1 MMRLIGHLSLAS
13 KLRLMIV
20 SAAGAALLVASGLY
34 VTSEVLSL
42 RQNLAQQLLTLAQ
55 SVAANVGAL
64 PAGDRTL
71 ARTMLQSMQV
81 DTNVRSVTL
90 FDAGGRAVTSI
101 EFGDQH
107 VSRTEQLE
115 RRLTD
120 TTAHDDR
127 TIRFRGFTSAQIQV
141 PVEINGTPGGSI
153 QVDADLAQLYVQLK
167 RYLELMGLALSAA
180 WLVAIFLATRMQRA
194 ICAPINELLDVAQN
208 VRNSRK
214 FTIRAHKHNDDEMG
228 RLVDGFNGMLA
239 ELERRDL
246 SLRVYQNDLEK
257 MVLERT
263 VRLDAAVAE
272 AREAVERAEGASRA
286 KSEFLARMSHE
297 IRTPM
302 NAVLGM
308 AELLRL
314 SKALDERQRRYAVAI
329 HQSGSALLGIINDI
343 LDFSKMEVGKLEL
356 EVTPFNIRDVA
367 EDVVET
373 LAERAHS
380 KGLELMC
387 DIPNQQSTVV
397 LGDAKRLRQI
407 LLNLVGNAVKFT
419 ERGEVRIAIHS
430 TPNDLLNPA
439 MTFEVTDT
447 GIGIRPDNCATIFES
462 FVQED
467 PSTTRQYGGTGLG
480 LAISKQLVEL
490 MGGTI
495 GVSSEPGKGS
505 RFYFSIILAPA
516 PQGAR
521 GPDHASALGG
531 MRLLLVDD
539 NASHRRI
546 LRQQLAGWGAK
557 VTEAGSGRQAL
568 EILNSSF
575 GGQFDAFIL
584 DTQMPDRDGIEVLA
598 SARRRPEFAN
608 IPALM
613 IGPIVATAPAVEGT
627 ADRRV
632 AWLSKPIRQA
642 QLHAGLV
649 ALIAHDLNA
658 TRRLQV
664 ISTAALA
671 QIQQVTR
678 KSLSIPR
685 LLLVEDNP
693 VNQEVA
699 LAILQELGVQAVCAW
714 DGEQALHKLAAGRF
728 DVVLMDCHMPKLDG
742 YATTRQLRELEV
754 LGGESRTP
762 VIALT
767 ANALSGDAQLCFAA
781 GMDGYLSKPFSVDEL
796 YVTLKPYDQAG
807 TPDTDTLER
816 TMPMRAMSKASA
828 LAARQPV
835 PAAGSTLNEQ
845 ALKQIRSLRKPGG
858 PDLLKRIVDLYLT
871 NSRTLI
877 GTLRDGL
884 IHDDAAAVLQAAHS
898 LKSSSANVGAAALGE
913 LCATMEA
920 SAHAGNLESTWTAL
934 ERLVE
939 EHERVVLALNAQTV
953 AA

>member
-1 MMRLIGHLSLAS
+1 MIRLIGQLSLAT

-20 SAAGAALLVASGLY
+20 STAGAALVVASGLY

-42 RQNLAQQLLTLAQ
+42 RHALAQQVVTLAQ

-64 PAGDRTL
+64 PAADRTL
-71 ARTMLQSMQV
+71 AATLLQSMQV
-81 DTNVRSVTL
+81 DPNVRSVAL
-90 FDAGGRAVTSI
+90 LDAGGRSITSI
-101 EFGDQH
+101 AFGDQ
-107 VSRTEQLE
+107 QL
-115 RRLTD
+115 TAAF
-120 TTAHDDR
+120 AHDDR
-127 TIRFRGFTSAQIQV
+127 TIRFRGFTSVQIQV
-141 PVEINGTPGGSI
+141 PVEVNGEKGGSI
-153 QVDADLAQLYVQLK
+153 QVQADLAQLYVQLK

-180 WLVAIFLATRMQRA
+180 WLVAMFLATRMQRV
-194 ICAPINELLDVAQN
+194 ISAPINELLDVAQN
-208 VRNSRK
+208 VRASRK
-214 FTIRAHKHNDDEMG
+214 FNIRAQKLSGDEMG

-239 ELERRDL
+239 ELERGDL
-246 SLRVYQNDLEK
+246 NLRMYQNDLEK

-272 AREAVERAEGASRA
+272 AREAVDRAESANRA

-314 SKALDERQRRYAVAI
+314 SKALDERQRRYAVTI

-343 LDFSKMEVGKLEL
+343 LDFSKMEAGKLEL

-380 KGLELMC
+380 KGLELIC
-387 DIPNQQSTVV
+387 DIPDQKGTAV

-407 LLNLVGNAVKFT
+407 LINLVGNAVKFT
-419 ERGEVRIAIHS
+419 ERGEVRVAVHS

-447 GIGIRPDNCATIFES
+447 GIGIRPENCATIFES

-495 GVSSEPGKGS
+495 GLSSEPGKGS
-505 RFYFSIILAPA
+505 RFHFSITLAQD
-516 PQGAR
+516 PQGVR
-521 GPDHASALGG
+521 EPEHASALSG

-539 NASHRRI
+539 SANQRRI

-575 GGQFDAFIL
+575 GGQFDALIL
-584 DTQMPDRDGIEVLA
+584 DTQMPDRDGVEVLA
-598 SARRRPEFAN
+598 LVRRRPEFTN

-613 IGPIVATAPAVEGT
+613 IGPVIATAPTEG
-627 ADRRV
+627 APDRRV
-632 AWLSKPIRQA
+632 AWIGKPVRQA
-642 QLHAGLV
+642 QLHASLV
-649 ALIAHDLNA
+649 ALVANDLNA

-671 QIQQVTR
+671 QMQQVQR
-678 KSLSIPR
+678 RFLNIPR

-699 LAILQELGVQAVCAW
+699 LAILQELGIQASCAW
-714 DGEQALHKLAAGRF
+714 DGEEALLKLATDHF

-742 YATTRQLRELEV
+742 YATTRQLRETETLSGAV
-754 LGGESRTP
+754 RTP

-767 ANALSGDAQLCFAA
+767 ANALSGDAELCFAA

-796 YVTLKPYDQAG
+796 FVALKPYEQPG
-807 TPDTDTLER
+807 TADTGSLER
-816 TMPMRAMSKASA
+816 TAPVRTVSRPAPPLAQQVTAGRAS
-828 LAARQPV
+828 P
-835 PAAGSTLNEQ
+835 LNEQ

-871 NSRTLI
+871 NSRTLV
-877 GTLRDGL
+877 GSLREAVVCS
-884 IHDDAAAVLQAAHS
+884 DAAAVAQAAHS
-898 LKSSSANVGAAALGE
+898 LKSSSANVGAIGLSE
-913 LCATMEA
+913 LCAKMES
-920 SAHAGNLESTWTAL
+920 SAHAGDLESAWTQL
-934 ERLVE
+934 ERLFE
-939 EHERVVLALNAQTV
+939 EHERVVLALNAQT
-953 AA
+953 AAA

>member
-1 MMRLIGHLSLAS
+1 MIRFIRHLSLAT

-20 SAAGAALLVASGLY
+20 YAAGAALFVASALY

-42 RQNLAQQLLTLAQ
+42 RQGLAQQLVTLAQ
-55 SVAANVGAL
+55 AVAENVGSL
-64 PAGDRTL
+64 PAADRTL
-71 ARTMLQSMQV
+71 ARAMLQSMQI
-81 DTNVRSVTL
+81 DPNVRAVAL
-90 FDAGGRAVTSI
+90 FDAGGHPVTSI
-101 EFGDQH
+101 SFGDQR
-107 VSRTEQLE
+107 VSPTEQLE
-115 RRLTD
+115 LRLTGAPAQQD
-120 TTAHDDR
+120 Q
-127 TIRFRGFTSAQIQV
+127 TIHFRGFTFVQIQV
-141 PVEINGTPGGSI
+141 PVEVNGAKGGSI
-153 QVDADLAQLYVQLK
+153 QVDADLAQLYPQLK
-167 RYLELMGLALSAA
+167 RYLELMGLALGAA

-194 ICAPINELLDVAQN
+194 ICAPINELLDVAQQ
-208 VRNSRK
+208 VRVSRK
-214 FTIRAHKHNDDEMG
+214 FTIRAQKYSDDELG

-263 VRLDAAVAE
+263 ERLDAAFAE
-272 AREAVERAEGASRA
+272 AREAVERAEAANRA

-308 AELLRL
+308 AELLRI
-314 SKALDERQRRYAVAI
+314 SKALDERQRRYAVII
-329 HQSGSALLGIINDI
+329 HQSGAALLGIINDI

-387 DIPNQQSTVV
+387 DIPEQKSTAV
-397 LGDAKRLRQI
+397 LGDAKRVRQI
-407 LLNLVGNAVKFT
+407 LINLVGNAVKFT
-419 ERGEVRIAIHS
+419 ERGEVRVAVHS
-430 TPNDLLNPA
+430 KPNDLLNPA
-439 MTFEVTDT
+439 LTFEVTDT
-447 GIGIRPDNCATIFES
+447 GIGIRAENCATIFES

-480 LAISKQLVEL
+480 LAIAKQLVEL

-495 GVSSEPGKGS
+495 GVNSEPGKGS
-505 RFYFSIILAPA
+505 RFHFSITLAPD
-516 PQGAR
+516 PNGVR
-521 GPDHASALGG
+521 EPDHASALSGV
-531 MRLLLVDD
+531 RLLLVDD
-539 NASHRRI
+539 SANQRRI

-568 EILNSSF
+568 EIIKSSF

-584 DTQMPDRDGIEVLA
+584 DTQMPDQDGIEVLA
-598 SARRRPEFAN
+598 MARRRPEFAN

-613 IGPIVATAPAVEGT
+613 IGPIVATAPTVEGT
-627 ADRRV
+627 PERHL
-632 AWLSKPIRQA
+632 AWLSKPVRQA

-649 ALIAHDLNA
+649 ALVANDLNA

-671 QIQQVTR
+671 ETQKVKR
-678 KSLSIPR
+678 KVLSIPR

-699 LAILQELGVQAVCAW
+699 LAILNELGIQTACAW
-714 DGEQALHKLAAGRF
+714 DGEEALQKLAASRF

-742 YATTRQLRELEV
+742 YATTRRLRELERISGA
-754 LGGESRTP
+754 LRTT

-767 ANALSGDAQLCFAA
+767 ANALSGDAELCFAA
-781 GMDGYLSKPFSVDEL
+781 GMDAYLSKPFSVDEL
-796 YVTLKPYDQAG
+796 YVTLKPYDQQGAAS
-807 TPDTDTLER
+807 PETLEQ
-816 TMPMRAMSKASA
+816 TVPMRALSTPPP
-828 LAARQPV
+828 ARQPASA
-835 PAAGSTLNEQ
+835 PGSPLNEQ

-858 PDLLKRIVDLYLT
+858 PDVLKRIVDLYLT

-877 GTLRDGL
+877 GALREAV
-884 IHDDAAAVLQAAHS
+884 IRHDVPGVVQAVHS
-898 LKSSSANVGAAALGE
+898 LKSSSANLGATALTD
-913 LCATMEA
+913 LCGKLEA
-920 SAHAGNLESTWTAL
+920 NAKVGNLESAWTQL
-934 ERLVE
+934 ELLVE